1 MKSLL
6 TILLVSIAIFSSA
19 QSKKE
24 QIDFLVSRVDSL
36 EKKDSL
42 IVLKLEHLLNEN
54 FKLGQEIIHLKD
66 RNKVLSDNYT
76 LFTNELKNI
85 RKDVDSIAN
94 TNKID
99 YSKNPK
105 YVLLKNLIGIYE
117 LETIGGVQG
126 ANTMFDYYKE
136 YVEWH
141 STFSSIVGGMREWF
155 TNKTGEQDADFL
167 NSLKIEVTE
176 DLKIKLIQGDK
187 TMIEVPFNEKG
198 MDLRISNREF
208 EIHEELAELS
218 EETTFKNKSLML
230 LAGNS
235 IDLSHFFYRPYLRL
249 ITSNNLILSYSLING
264 AFILQ
269 IFSSNVVEGYNTF
282 VFKYQ

>member
-6 TILLVSIAIFSSA
+6 TFLLVSIAIFSSA

-24 QIDFLVSRVDSL
+24 QIDFLLSRVDSL

-94 TNKID
+94 TNKIE

-117 LETIGGVQG
+117 LERIGGVQG

-136 YVEWH
+136 YGEWY
-141 STFSSIVGGMREWF
+141 SNYSSLVGGMREAH
-155 TNKTGEQDADFL
+155 TNKTEELDADFL
-167 NSLKIEVTE
+167 KSLKIEITE
-176 DLKIKLIQGDK
+176 NLKIKLLQGDK

-198 MDLRISNREF
+198 MDLRISNREL
-208 EIHEELAELS
+208 EIHEELSELS
-218 EETTFKNKSLML
+218 KETTFKHKSLIL

-235 IDLSHFFYRPYLRL
+235 IDLSYFFNDTNLGL
-249 ITSNNLILSYSLING
+249 TTSNNLILSYSLIHG